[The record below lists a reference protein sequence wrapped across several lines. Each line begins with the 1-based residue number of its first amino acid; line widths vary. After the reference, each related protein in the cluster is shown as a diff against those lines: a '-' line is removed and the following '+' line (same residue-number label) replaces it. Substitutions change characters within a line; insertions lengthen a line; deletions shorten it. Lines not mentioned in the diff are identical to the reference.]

1 MACLIIKREHKT
13 FMKKIA
19 HRGISAQAPENTRA
33 AFKKMVALNVEWLET
48 DIDMTSDGELIL
60 IHDDKVDRVSNGSG
74 SVNDMTLIELQK
86 LDFGRWFS
94 EAYANERIVT
104 LKWLIDFINHYQFNV
119 NFELKTALKSDKQHA
134 YLTSVCQ
141 ALRQVSS
148 KVEIIVSS
156 FDMTLLQKFHV
167 LMPSI
172 QLGVLIEA
180 QLPDN
185 IVEIA
190 KNIGAIYV
198 HPDVTFLTKEQ
209 THKLIDNHLQVN
221 AWTVNDM
228 IVAEKLEKWR
238 VEAIFTDFP
247 EVKAI

>member
-1 MACLIIKREHKT
+1 
-13 FMKKIA
+13 MKKIA

-33 AFKKMVALNVEWLET
+33 AFEKMVALNVEWLET

-86 LDFGRWFS
+86 LDFGRWFG

-104 LKWLIDFINHYQFNV
+104 LKWLIDFINHYHFNV
-119 NFELKTALKSDKQHA
+119 NFELKTALKSDKQNA

-148 KVEIIVSS
+148 KVKIIVSS
-156 FDMTLLQKFHV
+156 FDMTLLKKFHV
-167 LMPSI
+167 LMPDVQI
-172 QLGVLIEA
+172 GVLIEGK
-180 QLPDN
+180 LPDN
-185 IVEIA
+185 IVAIA
-190 KNIGAIYV
+190 KNIGAVYV
-198 HPDVTFLTKEQ
+198 HPDVDYLTKEQ
-209 THKLIDNHLQVN
+209 TKKLIDNHLQVN
-221 AWTVNDM
+221 VWTVNDM

-247 EVKAI
+247 EVKVI